1 DPTPEITWGEVEFA
15 IKQMKTGKCPEA
27 DNVRPE
33 HLKAGGLPL
42 FKALAVRFSRYLR
55 EKETPAAW
63 KKSRTILLMKKGD
76 PENLS
81 NYRPIT
87 LLSQIYKTFSPV
99 VLNRITKDLN
109 MFMSR
114 EQTGFR
120 RGYSTVDHT
129 HAVRQLVEKCN
140 EFQIPL
146 CLAFVDYKKAFD
158 SVERNAVLNAV
169 DKCGVNPNYVDL
181 LMEM

>member
-1 DPTPEITWGEVEFA
+1 
-15 IKQMKTGKCPEA
+15 
-27 DNVRPE
+27 
-33 HLKAGGLPL
+33 
-42 FKALAVRFSRYLR
+42 
-55 EKETPAAW
+55 
-63 KKSRTILLMKKGD
+63 MKKGD

-87 LLSQIYKTFSPV
+87 LLSQIYKTFSRV
-99 VLNRITKDLN
+99 VLNRITKDLD
-109 MFMSR
+109 MMSR
-114 EQTGFR
+114 EQAGFR

-158 SVERNAVLNAV
+158 SEERNAVLNAL
-169 DKCGVNPNYVDL
+169 DKCGVNPQL
-181 LMEM
+181 R

>member
-1 DPTPEITWGEVEFA
+1 
-15 IKQMKTGKCPEA
+15 M
-27 DNVRPE
+27 
-33 HLKAGGLPL
+33 
-42 FKALAVRFSRYLR
+42 
-55 EKETPAAW
+55 PAAW

-87 LLSQIYKTFSPV
+87 LLSQIYKSFSRV
-99 VLNRITKDLN
+99 VLNRITKNLD

-114 EQTGFR
+114 EQAGFR
-120 RGYSTVDHT
+120 RGYSTVDHM

-140 EFQIPL
+140 EFHIPL

-158 SVERNAVLNAV
+158 SVERNAVLNAL
-169 DKCGVNPNYVDL
+169 DKCGVNPNYVDPHGNDHGYQRR
-181 LMEM
+181 ERIVSNQEIIHQQNIGWAINGHNDHAIRHHIQRKA

>member
-1 DPTPEITWGEVEFA
+1 
-15 IKQMKTGKCPEA
+15 
-27 DNVRPE
+27 
-33 HLKAGGLPL
+33 
-42 FKALAVRFSRYLR
+42 
-55 EKETPAAW
+55 
-63 KKSRTILLMKKGD
+63 MKKGD

-87 LLSQIYKTFSPV
+87 LLSQIYKTFSRV
-99 VLNRITKDLN
+99 VLNRITKDLD

-114 EQTGFR
+114 EQAGFR

-146 CLAFVDYKKAFD
+146 CLAFVDYKKAFVDYKKAFD
-158 SVERNAVLNAV
+158 SVERNAVLNAL
-169 DKCGVNPNYVDL
+169 DKCGVNPQL
-181 LMEM
+181 LKA